1 MNMKYCLLLIIIISV
16 NIGLYAQNVESVS
29 SSLSVKNLNYDT
41 TRISDLSH
49 QLNIYTGFLG
59 KIHNIELTNSDIN
72 KKIILEPN
80 GNTSIS
86 VGFHYKWIGLGV
98 NISPGFMNQD
108 NDIYGNTESLD
119 LQLNLYARKF
129 VVDAYMQYYQGFYQK
144 NPDDFMHWTN
154 DNYPLRSDLESFSFG
169 LSGYYFTNHK
179 KFSYKAAFTRNQ
191 IQKRSAGSF
200 IAGAF
205 INGNVA
211 SAPGSF
217 IPNELP
223 DSLNSYFT
231 MDGYITTS
239 LGLACGY
246 THTFV
251 VKRFFFNATLVP
263 GLGMR
268 NAEFLLNN
276 TSAKEDATI
285 SASVN
290 LRAAI
295 GYEGKNIYAGL
306 TLVSSADT
314 YSYESVDISSSSG
327 NIRLFIGK
335 RFNVTNLYKK
345 K

>member
-1 MNMKYCLLLIIIISV
+1 MKNFLVLIIITFL
-16 NIGLYAQNVESVS
+16 NFGLYAQNIESVS
-29 SSLSVKNLNYDT
+29 SSISANNLKYDT

-49 QLNIYTGFLG
+49 KLNIYTGFIG

-80 GNTSIS
+80 GKTSFGI
-86 VGFHYKWIGLGV
+86 GFHYKWIGLGV
-98 NISPGFMNQD
+98 NFSPGFMNQD
-108 NDIYGNTESLD
+108 DEIYGNTESLD
-119 LQLNLYARKF
+119 LQLNLYARTF
-129 VVDAYMQYYQGFYQK
+129 VVDAYLQYYQGFYQK
-144 NPDDFMHWTN
+144 NPEDFISWTD
-154 DNYPLRSDLESFSFG
+154 DNYPLRPDLESLSFG

-179 KFSYKAAFTRNQ
+179 NFSYKAAFTRNQ

-205 INGNVA
+205 INGNAA
-211 SAPGSF
+211 SAPNSF
-217 IPNELP
+217 IPAQLP
-223 DSLNSYFT
+223 DSLSSYYT

-239 LGLACGY
+239 VGLACGY

-251 VKRFFFNATLVP
+251 VKRFFFNATLIP

-276 TSAKEDATI
+276 NSAKEDATI

-295 GYEGKNIYAGL
+295 GYEGKSIYAGL
-306 TLVSSADT
+306 TLVSSGDT
-314 YSYESVDISSSSG
+314 YSYESLDISSSSG
-327 NIRLFIGK
+327 NIRLFFGK
-335 RFNVTNLYKK
+335 RFNTNKLFHKK
-345 K
+345 